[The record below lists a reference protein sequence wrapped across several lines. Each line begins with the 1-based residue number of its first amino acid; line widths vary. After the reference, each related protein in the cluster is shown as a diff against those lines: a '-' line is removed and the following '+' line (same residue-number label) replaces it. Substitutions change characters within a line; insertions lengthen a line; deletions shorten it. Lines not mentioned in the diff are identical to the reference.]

1 MTPTNPTLTTT
12 LTNSHRSQM
21 TTTEALKP
29 EFVQNRHLS
38 YLNAVRQSGLI
49 NMFGAAPYLVD
60 EFPELDKRQ
69 ARGVLQYW
77 MQTFG
82 K

>member
-1 MTPTNPTLTTT
+1 
-12 LTNSHRSQM
+12 M
-21 TTTEALKP
+21 TTIEAFKP
-29 EFVQNRHLS
+29 EFVQDRHLS
-38 YLNAVRQSGLI
+38 YLNAVRESGLI
-49 NMFGAAPYLVD
+49 NMFGAAPYLVS

-82 K
+82 E